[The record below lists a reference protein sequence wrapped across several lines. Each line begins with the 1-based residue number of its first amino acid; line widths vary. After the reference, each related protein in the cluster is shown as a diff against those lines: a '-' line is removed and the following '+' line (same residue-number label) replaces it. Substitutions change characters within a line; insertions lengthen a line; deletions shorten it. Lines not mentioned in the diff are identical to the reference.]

1 MEKPNKNF
9 LLKKISDIRS
19 QCLTWFGWI
28 EKLNKQVTFVN
39 KEGLFAKVVSG
50 VVDVFSGATDQ
61 YMNMSLND
69 LSL

>member
-9 LLKKISDIRS
+9 LLKKILDIRS

-39 KEGLFAKVVSG
+39 KEGLFAKAVSG
-50 VVDVFSGATDQ
+50 VVDVFLGATDQ